1 MSPAAI
7 ALPVPAAVP
16 EFLAPRIESLRQM
29 LRAGRCEEAL
39 TAARTLSEELAESHG
54 PLHNYTLHA
63 FELVAFCAQLAGHPA
78 MATEVAVYAAGAWQ
92 RVLDAGHSQVR
103 RQARNAAASWLTVT
117 NAHDA
122 VRTGT
127 SLLALLQS
135 VYGKD
140 HPSTPF
146 VERRLNAITGADQEA
161 ARNAL
166 RASGAALLIKP

>member
-1 MSPAAI
+1 MSPAGL

-16 EFLAPRIESLRQM
+16 EFLAPRIEDLRHT
-29 LRAGRCEEAL
+29 LRAGQHEEAL
-39 TAARTLSEELAESHG
+39 TAARTISEELAESHG

-63 FELVAFCAQLAGHPA
+63 LELVAFCAQLSGYSA
-78 MATEVAVYAAGAWQ
+78 MATEVSVYTAAAWQ
-92 RVLDAGHSQVR
+92 QVLHANHRQIR
-103 RQARNAAASWLTVT
+103 QQARNGAASWLTVT
-117 NAHDA
+117 NAPEA

-127 SLLALLQS
+127 VLLALLQS

-146 VERRLNAITGADQEA
+146 VERRLNAITGTDQEA

-166 RASGAALLIKP
+166 RASGPALLIKP

>member
-16 EFLAPRIESLRQM
+16 EFLAPRIEDLRHPPRRL
-29 LRAGRCEEAL
+29 LREEAL
-39 TAARTLSEELAESHG
+39 TAARTISEELAESHG
-54 PLHNYTLHA
+54 PLHSYTLHA
-63 FELVAFCAQLAGHPA
+63 LELVAFCAQLAGHPA
-78 MATEVAVYAAGAWQ
+78 MATEVSVHTAGAWQ
-92 RVLDAGHSQVR
+92 RVLDAQHRQIR
-103 RQARNAAASWLTVT
+103 LQARNGAASWLTIT
-117 NAHDA
+117 NAPDA

-146 VERRLNAITGADQEA
+146 VERRLSAITSVDEEA

-166 RASGAALLIKP
+166 RASGPALLVKP